1 MDVHTKPVVGQTE
14 FLDSRFDATNTM
26 PIQGFSLKGDTN
38 DTEGKKQ
45 VKQKGALKGPK
56 KVEKWLPIQNFKAY
70 DNWEK

>member
-1 MDVHTKPVVGQTE
+1 MDVHSKPVVDQTE
-14 FLDSRFDATNTM
+14 FLDTSFDATDTM

-56 KVEKWLPIQNFKAY
+56 KVEKWLSIRNFKAY